1 MNIKEELEK
10 FELTP
15 DNAVV
20 IGSGILNALN
30 IRKSNDIDLVVT
42 KNAYKQLSA
51 DNCFHK
57 AENHGQEILASGL
70 LEVGTSWDTLGKIL
84 KFEDFLKE
92 SIVIDGVR
100 YIKPEFLLAFKRSKL
115 LSNDV
120 RQKDIDDVK
129 LIENYFKLPKSD
141 FGRE

>member
-10 FELTP
+10 FNLTP
-15 DNAVV
+15 DNSVV
-20 IGSGILNALN
+20 IGSGILNTLN

-42 KNAYKQLSA
+42 ENIYQQLSKN
-51 DNCFHK
+51 DLFHK
-57 AENHGQEILASGL
+57 TENHGQEILASGL
-70 LEVGTSWDTLGKIL
+70 LEIGTSWDTLGKIL

-92 SIVIDGVR
+92 SVVIDSVR

-120 RQKDIDDVK
+120 RQKDIDDVS
-129 LIENYFKLPKSD
+129 LIENYLKSI
-141 FGRE
+141 EV